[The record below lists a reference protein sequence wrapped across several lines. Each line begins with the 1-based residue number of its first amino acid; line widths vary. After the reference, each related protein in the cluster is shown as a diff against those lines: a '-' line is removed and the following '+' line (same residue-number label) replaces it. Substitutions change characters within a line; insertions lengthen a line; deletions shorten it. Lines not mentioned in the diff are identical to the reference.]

1 MEDHIKLSD
10 SQNGFRRC
18 RSTIDHLTTL
28 TFIVE
33 CRQSQYKATYAAFID
48 LRKAYDKVDRQ
59 KLWYRLRAA
68 RVTGTFYNSIISLY
82 DITMSYVKFESIIR
96 TGLRLIEGS
105 DRDVIC
111 PQLSS
116 ISLLPT

>member
-1 MEDHIKLSD
+1 MEDNIKLSD
-10 SQNGFRRC
+10 SQNGFRQC

-28 TFIVE
+28 TLIVE

-68 RVTGTFYNSIISLY
+68 RVI
-82 DITMSYVKFESIIR
+82 VKFHIA
-96 TGLRLIEGS
+96 LHHYH
-105 DRDVIC
+105 VIC
-111 PQLSS
+111 ESRRALYG
-116 ISLLPT
+116 LGLG

>member
-1 MEDHIKLSD
+1 MEDNIKLSD

-18 RSTIDHLTTL
+18 RSTIDHLSTL

-48 LRKAYDKVDRQ
+48 PRKAYDKVDRQ

-68 RVTGTFYNSIISLY
+68 GVNG
-82 DITMSYVKFESIIR
+82 KF
-96 TGLRLIEGS
+96 
-105 DRDVIC
+105 
-111 PQLSS
+111 
-116 ISLLPT
+116 